1 MKFTDAL
8 ILAVILV
15 GGYHHFFDKDELT
28 GNEKLISQFDK
39 MGVLKKTE
47 WKKGAIVDGVQVYT
61 ATTEDSTV
69 STVWALGTDAVTAMV
84 FSSGKDIDGESLAAV
99 NQCVKLVE
107 GVTGKKD
114 SENSIN
120 QVAEIF
126 TKATANR
133 REDDSYSASGFT
145 SGMELRATI
154 RKVME
159 SVTYSCDLRK
169 A

>member
-15 GGYHHFFDKDELT
+15 GGYHYFFDKDELT

-39 MGVLKKTE
+39 MGVLKKTD
-47 WKKGAIVDGVQVYT
+47 WKKGAVVGGIQGYT
-61 ATTEDSTV
+61 ATTEDTVV
-69 STVWALGTDAVTAMV
+69 STVWALGADTVTAMV
-84 FSSGKDIDGESLAAV
+84 ISSGKDIDGESLAAV

-114 SENSIN
+114 PETSLN
-120 QVAEIF
+120 QIAEIF
-126 TKATANR
+126 TKATTNR
-133 REDDSYSASGFT
+133 REDDSYSASGFA

-154 RKVME
+154 RKIME